1 LHNRLSK
8 QVYFGNRL
16 LNVLE
21 NNYRLLMRLETMKA
35 FFDRLLGTNLTTK
48 KITFYMESNVGCGYY

>member
-1 LHNRLSK
+1 M
-8 QVYFGNRL
+8 
-16 LNVLE
+16 NVLE

-48 KITFYMESNVGCGYY
+48 KITFYMESNVGCGYYWFNTLVTTIRIKY

>member
-1 LHNRLSK
+1 M
-8 QVYFGNRL
+8 
-16 LNVLE
+16 NVLE